1 MERIVSIHVSFWL
14 YFQGE
19 LSANSLKTLQ
29 FHEFPPTF
37 FWRFQKYIVCTFRKK
52 ATFLKEYDRQHCKAS
67 RFLAPFFQQNCIIKY
82 WKIYDLLRNIR
93 YDFHSC
99 FFWLTGF
106 KEKYRLSED
115 DRKRCKATLER
126 LRYEL
131 NTDEVVAGDCDCNVV
146 SQAVRD
152 LDLAQGSYNTH

>member
-1 MERIVSIHVSFWL
+1 MEFSISLCRHISQSTTVCRPKD
-14 YFQGE
+14 
-19 LSANSLKTLQ
+19 LSRLLLTSSKVKRK
-29 FHEFPPTF
+29 FEFL
-37 FWRFQKYIVCTFRKK
+37 R
-52 ATFLKEYDRQHCKAS
+52 
-67 RFLAPFFQQNCIIKY
+67 PFVLN
-82 WKIYDLLRNIR
+82 
-93 YDFHSC
+93 FHSC

>member
-1 MERIVSIHVSFWL
+1 MERKFEVPRQIVL
-14 YFQGE
+14 
-19 LSANSLKTLQ
+19 
-29 FHEFPPTF
+29 
-37 FWRFQKYIVCTFRKK
+37 
-52 ATFLKEYDRQHCKAS
+52 
-67 RFLAPFFQQNCIIKY
+67 
-82 WKIYDLLRNIR
+82 
-93 YDFHSC
+93 DFHSC

>member
-1 MERIVSIHVSFWL
+1 MK
-14 YFQGE
+14 
-19 LSANSLKTLQ
+19 SLKINHLS
-29 FHEFPPTF
+29 
-37 FWRFQKYIVCTFRKK
+37 RK
-52 ATFLKEYDRQHCKAS
+52 
-67 RFLAPFFQQNCIIKY
+67 
-82 WKIYDLLRNIR
+82 IR

>member
-1 MERIVSIHVSFWL
+1 MPKLLPILLLTSSKVERKFVLV
-14 YFQGE
+14 
-19 LSANSLKTLQ
+19 
-29 FHEFPPTF
+29 
-37 FWRFQKYIVCTFRKK
+37 
-52 ATFLKEYDRQHCKAS
+52 
-67 RFLAPFFQQNCIIKY
+67 
-82 WKIYDLLRNIR
+82 
-93 YDFHSC
+93 FHSC

>member
-1 MERIVSIHVSFWL
+1 MLR
-14 YFQGE
+14 
-19 LSANSLKTLQ
+19 NSLGYNSPSYCIALKGLYLCRHISQSTTVCRPKDLSRLLLTSSKVKRK
-29 FHEFPPTF
+29 FEFP
-37 FWRFQKYIVCTFRKK
+37 R
-52 ATFLKEYDRQHCKAS
+52 
-67 RFLAPFFQQNCIIKY
+67 PFVLN
-82 WKIYDLLRNIR
+82 
-93 YDFHSC
+93 FHSC